1 MKKVVTIGGGTGR
14 FALLSGIKKYP
25 VDISAIVTMSDD
37 GGSTGRLRDEFG
49 VLPPGDV
56 RQCLVA
62 LSHNRKIMRALF
74 SHRFENGGLSG
85 HNFGNIL
92 ISTLEMI
99 TGSMD
104 KALDVASDILNIK
117 GRVIPVT
124 LDKVRLVTELGN
136 GEIIEGEDELDVSR
150 ILSEKKVKSMYL
162 KPSAQLNPK
171 ALAAIKQADLI
182 VVGPGDVYT
191 SLIPNFLVDGMAKAF
206 RASKAKKV
214 LVVNLMNKRGQ
225 VDGFKPV
232 DYVCAIEAYLGAKG
246 VFDVVVFNTK
256 KPAPALLKKYAEDG
270 EPVVAD
276 TSGLEGKYT
285 LLGADVVASGVV
297 KPTKG
302 DVLQRA
308 LIRHDSD
315 KLAKVLMKLIGVTK

>member
-62 LSHNRKIMRALF
+62 LSTNRKIMRALF
-74 SHRFENGGLSG
+74 SHRFENGGMQG
-85 HNFGNIL
+85 HNFGNIF

-104 KALDVASDILNIK
+104 KALDVTSEILNIK

-136 GEIIEGEDELDVSR
+136 GEVIEGEDELDVSR
-150 ILSEKKVKSMYL
+150 ILSEKNVKTMYL
-162 KPSAQLNPK
+162 KPKAHLNPK
-171 ALAAIKQADLI
+171 ALAAIKQADMV

-225 VDGFKPV
+225 VDGFKPA
-232 DYVCAIEAYLGAKG
+232 DYVRSIEEYLGTKG
-246 VFDVVVFNTK
+246 IFDVVVFNTK
-256 KPAPALLKKYAEDG
+256 KPAGALLKKYAEDG
-270 EPVVAD
+270 EPVPVD

-285 LLGADVVASGVV
+285 LIGADVVASGVV

-302 DVLQRA
+302 DALQRA